1 MPDNDFNTFQQVLK
15 MTQPQLLHVMYELL
29 KTRYKKV
36 ITHKNFVMAEG
47 DIPIALVAHLD
58 TVFKIPPELILYDRE
73 QNIMWGTNRFGEGT
87 GFDDRAGVF
96 AILQILKTTKLRPHI
111 IFTTD
116 EERGALGAIE
126 LITEYPKVPFDIK
139 YIIQL
144 DRQGNNDAVYY
155 DGINRD
161 FIDYTT
167 SFGFKEQRGSFSD
180 ISVICP
186 YWDRCGVNLS
196 IGYMHE
202 HTPTETLNVSSFYH
216 TIQKVKRMLSA
227 RDTPDFK
234 WEEKVYPQNYGVAYG
249 QDDFDINDP
258 NFEFQVICKKCKNTV
273 SNYDAIPVKTR
284 NHATVFYCCDCLP
297 TVNLSWCEICGEAFE
312 PKVDE
317 PFCQDCYEDLSVHD

>member
-1 MPDNDFNTFQQVLK
+1 

-29 KTRYKKV
+29 KTRYKNV
-36 ITHKNFVMAEG
+36 IVHKHFVIAEG

-58 TVFKIPPELILYDRE
+58 TVFKIPPEFILYDRE
-73 QNIMWGTNRFGEGT
+73 KNVMWGSNKCCEGA

-116 EERGALGAIE
+116 EECGALGAIE
-126 LITEYPKVPFDIK
+126 LITEYPSAPFELK

-144 DRQGNNDAVYY
+144 DRQGNDDAVYY

-161 FIDYTT
+161 FIKYTT
-167 SFGFKEQRGSFSD
+167 SFGFVERRGSFSD

-186 YWDRCGVNLS
+186 CWERCGVNLS
-196 IGYMHE
+196 IGYSCE
-202 HTPTETLNVSSFYH
+202 HTPVETLNVSSFYH
-216 TIQKVKRMLSA
+216 TIQKVKRMLSVHNI
-227 RDTPDFK
+227 PDFK
-234 WEEKVYPQNYGVAYG
+234 WEEKKYPQNYSVAYG
-249 QDDFDINDP
+249 TEDFDINDS
-258 NFEFQVICKKCKNTV
+258 NFEFQVVCKNCKNTV
-273 SNYDAIPVKTR
+273 SNYDAVPVKTR

-297 TVNLSWCEICGEAFE
+297 AVNLSWCEICGEAFE

-317 PFCQDCYEDLSVHD
+317 PFCQDCYEELSANDR